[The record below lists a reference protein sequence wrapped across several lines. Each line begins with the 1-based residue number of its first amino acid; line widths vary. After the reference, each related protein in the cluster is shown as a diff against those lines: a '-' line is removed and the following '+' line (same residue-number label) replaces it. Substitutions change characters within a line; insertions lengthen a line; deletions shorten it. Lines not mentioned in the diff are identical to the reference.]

1 MEKLELPIENNIN
14 NGRFDVKK

>member
-1 MEKLELPIENNIN
+1 MENNIN